1 MSEEHVRVSV
11 AKAIATLELNGWGE
25 LNLLHQALFERL
37 SRVLEELNGREDVR
51 VVIMR
56 GQGGRAFSGG
66 VDVTRMK
73 EFSPLEA
80 ETFIR
85 TLHAAMIRVLRLRQ
99 PVIASVFGPCLGGAM
114 ELVMACDLRIASE
127 DALFGLPEI
136 RVGVPSV
143 IEAYLLQHIIGLSR
157 ARELMLLGD
166 MIDAKQ
172 AMAMGFLN
180 KVTSRADLEG
190 ETRRLAERFLDLSP
204 KMLAVQKDIIYQWL
218 NLGLDLGAEYSSKAF
233 GLCFATD
240 HPREAM
246 TAFLEK
252 RKAQF

>member
-1 MSEEHVRVSV
+1 MTSSGRWAVYR
-11 AKAIATLELNGWGE
+11 
-25 LNLLHQALFERL
+25 RL
-37 SRVLEELNGREDVR
+37 
-51 VVIMR
+51 
-56 GQGGRAFSGG
+56 
-66 VDVTRMK
+66 
-73 EFSPLEA
+73 
-80 ETFIR
+80 
-85 TLHAAMIRVLRLRQ
+85 
-99 PVIASVFGPCLGGAM
+99 
-114 ELVMACDLRIASE
+114 
-127 DALFGLPEI
+127 
-136 RVGVPSV
+136 
-143 IEAYLLQHIIGLSR
+143 IEASLLQHIIGLSR

-180 KVTSRADLEG
+180 KVTPRKDLEG

>member
-1 MSEEHVRVSV
+1 MSEEHVRLSV
-11 AKAIATLELNGWGE
+11 AGAIATLELDGRGE
-25 LNLLHQALFERL
+25 LNLLHRALFEQL
-37 SRVLEELNGREDVR
+37 SRVLEELNGREEVR
-51 VVIMR
+51 VVILR
-56 GQGGRAFSGG
+56 GQGDRAFSGG

-85 TLHAAMIRVLRLRQ
+85 SLHEAMIRVIRLRQ
-99 PVIASVFGPCLGGAM
+99 PVIAQVFGPCLGGAM

-127 DALFGLPEI
+127 DARFGLPEI

-143 IEAYLLQHIIGLSR
+143 IEASLLQHVIGLSR
-157 ARELMLLGD
+157 ARELILLGD
-166 MIDAKQ
+166 MIDAQ
-172 AMAMGFLN
+172 EALAMGFVN
-180 KVTSRADLEG
+180 KVCPRADLEK
-190 ETRRLAERFLDLSP
+190 ETSRLAERFLELSP

-218 NLGLDLGAEYSSKAF
+218 NLGLEQGAQYSSKAF
-233 GLCFATD
+233 GLCFATG

-252 RKAQF
+252 RKPRF